1 MNLGFLP
8 TSRLLA
14 NMAEYLIAKFGMDAG
29 LLHRVNN
36 WSNSMNHAT
45 VSMGPEAIFF
55 CNIYIRIHHEYDC
68 WEWLCFIIGFHI

>member
-36 WSNSMNHAT
+36 WSCSMKHAT
-45 VSMGPEAIFF
+45 VSMGPEAIVFF
-55 CNIYIRIHHEYDC
+55 
-68 WEWLCFIIGFHI
+68 